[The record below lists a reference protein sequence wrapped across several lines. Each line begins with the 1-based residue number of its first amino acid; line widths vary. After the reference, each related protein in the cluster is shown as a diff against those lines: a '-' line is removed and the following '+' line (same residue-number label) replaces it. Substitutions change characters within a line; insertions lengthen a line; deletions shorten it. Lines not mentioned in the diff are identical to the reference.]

1 MGARCQ
7 VCERG
12 TLHAFGVCSG
22 IEYLQCSLCQS
33 ICADE
38 GAFNSA
44 NKGGSRE
51 YNEEY
56 WSFEVRAARGR
67 SYGSSILRAAEVFRM
82 ARVEVNRF
90 LDISGGDGSLL
101 DALSTLLPE
110 MSEVFHVIE
119 PFPPPPA
126 FRSQHPNYKVGFI
139 EDVEGQFDGGTCI
152 EVIEH
157 LFPETLKSLVRALSS
172 RASPGALFYFNSAQP
187 SFVIERDPAYLDPL
201 VRGHVASYSVQGLQV
216 LFRRF
221 GFTVHELPGRD
232 WGFLA
237 EFTSAPPETLDG
249 MFARLWSPQPEN
261 VQRIEA
267 CKFGPMFLAAGLESA
282 RCYLEAANGEA
293 RTRWALSLERRLT
306 AAS

>member
-1 MGARCQ
+1 MGAKCQ

-12 TLHAFGVCSG
+12 TLHAFWVCSG

-38 GAFNSA
+38 GSFNSA

-82 ARVEVNRF
+82 ARVKVNRF

-110 MSEVFHVIE
+110 MSDVLHVIE

-172 RASPGALFYFNSAQP
+172 RASPGALFYFN
-187 SFVIERDPAYLDPL
+187 
-201 VRGHVASYSVQGLQV
+201 
-216 LFRRF
+216 
-221 GFTVHELPGRD
+221 
-232 WGFLA
+232 
-237 EFTSAPPETLDG
+237 
-249 MFARLWSPQPEN
+249 
-261 VQRIEA
+261 
-267 CKFGPMFLAAGLESA
+267 
-282 RCYLEAANGEA
+282 
-293 RTRWALSLERRLT
+293 
-306 AAS
+306 